1 MNYKD
6 KGLSGLANIGNTCY
20 INSLLQILSHTYE
33 LNDFLNLQTY
43 KKRLNKK
50 ADSVLLIEWDNLR
63 QMLWQE
69 NCIISPG
76 KFVSTIHQIAKHKKM
91 ELFTG
96 YAQNDLPEFLL
107 FMIDCFHNSLSRHV
121 DMTIDGSIKS
131 NTDKIAVQ
139 CFEMTKRMFSKEY
152 SEIWQM
158 FYGIHVSQ
166 IISIDEPVNASSQV
180 LSSSPEPFCIINL
193 SIPQDNKN
201 PSLLDCFD
209 LYVEGEKLEGEN
221 AWYNEA
227 TNEKQ
232 SVYKKIIY
240 WSLPEILIIDIK
252 RFNNKNNKNQML
264 ITFPL
269 ENLDL
274 SKYVIGYKRESYVYD
289 LYGICNHNGSVSGGH
304 YTSFVK
310 NANGKW
316 YHFNDTSVVEVVN
329 QGYLISPKAY
339 CLFYRKK

>member
-166 IISIDEPVNASSQV
+166 IISIDELTDESGKV
-180 LSSSPEPFCIINL
+180 LSSSQEPFCIINL

-274 SKYVIGYKRESYVYD
+274 SKYVIGYKRESYIYD
-289 LYGICNHNGSVSGGH
+289 LYGICNHSGSVSGGH